1 MIGSQKDN
9 EQKYKRMERS
19 NANSRSSIGSTT
31 KRVLLELLRYKG
43 QMMTVAKLAAVS
55 SLEVPAV
62 AKIVHTLKGIGL
74 ITLRDDDD
82 QFAYT
87 GTTSAI
93 LKFLQFAK
101 KKVRQYESEM
111 EREESASQNSSSV
124 RQTYNFRPPKIGLKG
139 FALQADYVKQIV
151 MEMLFDT
158 STFNRQ
164 VHQQELH

>member
-1 MIGSQKDN
+1 MIGGQKDN

-19 NANSRSSIGSTT
+19 NANSRLSIGSAT

-43 QMMTVAKLAAVS
+43 QLMTVAKLAAVS
-55 SLEVPAV
+55 SLEVTTV
-62 AKIVHTLKGIGL
+62 AKIVHSLKGIGL
-74 ITLRDDDD
+74 ITFREDE

-101 KKVRQYESEM
+101 RKVRQYESEM
-111 EREESASQNSSSV
+111 EREESESQNSSSV
-124 RQTYNFRPPKIGLKG
+124 RQTYNFRPPKIGLRG
-139 FALQADYVKQIV
+139 VALQADYVKQIV

-158 STFNRQ
+158 SNLIRQ
-164 VHQQELH
+164 VHQQKLH